1 MTKKEEKK
9 LYPEWFEENHV
20 VLDEMNSPKVN
31 KLFDYYEKD
40 RYLARVIYM
49 NDSSGYENWKTI
61 LFTEKN
67 GHFSIV
73 VFRRKFGISI
83 SNRIYSHEKRVLTLT
98 YNGKFWLINNNN
110 SNRGKSVTQA
120 TLNNL
125 RMSMPHYGRGNH
137 SVIEIILNK
146 LQERYGWLRFIREGD
161 ILLNVSLNTIVDKK
175 LFSLKKALQHQ
186 YKVPL
191 PVAKMLKKYSTNVYL
206 VETFKFHLPYIENVE
221 SLKEEWLKDSEVLGI
236 LYDTLK
242 LAKTL
247 DKKVNCS
254 WSTRRLKEEHDK
266 WSKIL
271 TDIIFIDGDREMVIN
286 KTFLDFSKFSGYEII
301 TTTKGMAYE
310 GKKQNHCVASYVNK
324 VENGNCGIY
333 KVNEYTLEVVWAYF
347 NGKRVLKINQL
358 RGYSNKSAP
367 KYLEDEVLAKII
379 TFNSEELNT
388 VIDESSLKN
397 GGWDE
402 LPF

>member
-1 MTKKEEKK
+1 
-9 LYPEWFEENHV
+9 
-20 VLDEMNSPKVN
+20 MNSPKVD
-31 KLFDYYEKD
+31 KLFRYYEKD

-49 NDSSGYENWKTI
+49 NDSSGYENWKTV

-73 VFRRKFGISI
+73 VFRRKFGISVT
-83 SNRIYSHEKRVLTLT
+83 NRIYSHEKRVVTLT
-98 YNGKFWLINNNN
+98 YNGKFWLIINN
-110 SNRGKSVTQA
+110 SNRGKIVTQA

-125 RMSMPHYGRGNH
+125 RMSMPNYGRGNH

-146 LQERYGWLRFIREGD
+146 IQERYGWLRFIREGE
-161 ILLNVSLNTIVDKK
+161 ILFNVSLNTIVDKK

-186 YKVPL
+186 YKTPL
-191 PVAKMLKKYSTNVYL
+191 PVAKILKKHSKNVYI

-221 SLKEEWLKDSEVLGI
+221 SLKEEWLKNSEVLHI
-236 LYDTLK
+236 LHDTLK

-271 TDIIFIDGDREMVIN
+271 TDIIFIDGDREMVIT

-324 VENGNCGIY
+324 VENGSCGIY
-333 KVNEYTLEVVWAYF
+333 KVNEYTLEVVWTYF

-367 KYLEDEVLAKII
+367 KYLEDEILAKII

-388 VIDESSLKN
+388 VTDEASLKN
-397 GGWDE
+397 GGQDE